1 MSIPIFIDSS
11 VFLKFFLEGSDEW
24 SQSQAMNVLSK
35 TERGVFVGYI
45 TPMVLEE
52 VTFKLVVAVASKMLS
67 TKNVWR
73 IRERMLSDE
82 SFGEQVLSGI
92 SPWVNYLFLM
102 VYLGHKGKG
111 V

>member
-1 MSIPIFIDSS
+1 
-11 VFLKFFLEGSDEW
+11 
-24 SQSQAMNVLSK
+24 MNVLSK